1 MVRFLLLSILILLVA
16 RAVLRVFDG
25 VLDAMGGPRVRTRPG
40 QAAVK
45 LVRDPICGTFVA
57 PGGAL
62 TEQAAGQQ
70 HYFCSERCRDVFRAG
85 RPSPRLT

>member
-1 MVRFLLLSILILLVA
+1 VVRFLLLSILILLIA

-25 VLDAMGGPRVRTRPG
+25 VLDAMGGRSIRTRPG
-40 QAAVK
+40 QDAMK
-45 LVRDPICGTFVA
+45 LVRDPVCGTFVA

-62 TEQAAGQQ
+62 SEQAAGQR

-85 RPSPRLT
+85 HPSPRLT